1 MYPLI
6 RRQFTCV
13 TQTNIRWFLIDL
25 PSIIGNFEEKQ
36 SAGKKNQNH
45 RRKKKA
51 NVWPQHTRR
60 ENDWTSFRNH
70 DCRLDKNSWLAS
82 SLGSAH
88 WKMWPSQAKVS
99 SGFYRASSSW
109 LASWI
114 EPKAKT
120 KVCSWTSPISAETL
134 TPTPLSLS
142 LSPDSISP
150 RLPPP
155 RGLALPCPQPASA
168 PPASYPYFCYL

>member
-1 MYPLI
+1 MVSN
-6 RRQFTCV
+6 RFAKHNWKFWRKTKH
-13 TQTNIRWFLIDL
+13 R
-25 PSIIGNFEEKQ
+25 E
-36 SAGKKNQNH
+36 KNQNH

-60 ENDWTSFRNH
+60 ENNWTSFRNH

-155 RGLALPCPQPASA
+155 RGLALPCPQPAS
-168 PPASYPYFCYL
+168 YPYFCYL